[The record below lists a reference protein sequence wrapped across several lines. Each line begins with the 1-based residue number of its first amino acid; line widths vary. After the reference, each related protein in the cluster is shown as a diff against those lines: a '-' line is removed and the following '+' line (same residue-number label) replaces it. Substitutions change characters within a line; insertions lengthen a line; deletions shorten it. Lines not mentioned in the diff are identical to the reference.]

1 VVSIHNRIKIGST
14 RCAHEYLRSVVTE
27 ELLRKSKKEDRMKR
41 GLATALLVAVFT
53 LFFAAG
59 AFSQPAKTSAPSGE
73 PIKIGGSLPLT
84 GIASEQAKWI
94 KAGYEAW
101 AEDVNKR
108 GGLLGRQ
115 VKLIMYDDESNA
127 DKAVTYYERAITMD
141 KVDLVFGGYPGTAN
155 VALMPLMEKYKKVF
169 VGMGG
174 HGKSFEQ
181 GYTYSFAS
189 PPQMGEWSYLSVAGL
204 LDDLIPKKDWP
215 KTAALLT
222 MNNVIGLSAVPAVV
236 KALEDRGVKVTVNET
251 YNLPLSDA
259 TPLVAKAKGRGGEY
273 LICQSLFDDMV
284 MIMRSAKAQ
293 RYNPKIIWNI
303 LASRIPAWFKEL
315 GPDGDYVLANSFFP
329 QGLSY
334 AGNDRIR
341 EAAKTKLNLP
351 VPPDFFAIGYCWM
364 YTLEQGVKGANTLD
378 DTKIRDYL
386 RSRPFDLPYGKAV
399 KFDAKGLPA
408 PFNFTVQTRDGKN
421 EVIWPKDAAGGKL
434 VYPRPNWSK

>member
-1 VVSIHNRIKIGST
+1 MKT
-14 RCAHEYLRSVVTE
+14 
-27 ELLRKSKKEDRMKR
+27 SK
-41 GLATALLVAVFT
+41 LALLLMALAVI
-53 LFFAAG
+53 LIASPV
-59 AFSQPAKTSAPSGE
+59 FSQPAKTGAPSGE

-84 GIASEQAKWI
+84 GLASEQAKWV

-101 AEDVNKR
+101 AEDINKK
-108 GGLLGRQ
+108 GGLLGRP
-115 VKLIMYDDESNA
+115 VKLIIYDDESNA
-127 DKAVTYYERAITMD
+127 DKAVTYYERAITVD

-169 VGMGG
+169 VGQGG

-189 PPQMGEWSYLSVAGL
+189 PPLMGEWSYLSVAGL

-222 MNNVIGLSAVPAVV
+222 MNNVIGLAAVPAIV
-236 KALEDRGVKVTVNET
+236 KSLEDRGVKVVVNET

-259 TPLVAKAKGRGGEY
+259 GPLVSKAKGRGGEY

-284 MIMRSAKAQ
+284 MIMRAAKAQ

-303 LASRIPAWFKEL
+303 LASRIPAWTKEL
-315 GPDGDYVLANSFFP
+315 GADGDYVLANNFFP
-329 QGLSY
+329 AGLPY
-334 AGNDRIR
+334 TGNDRIK
-341 EAAKTKLNLP
+341 EAAKTKLGLP
-351 VPPDFFAIGYCWM
+351 APPDFFAIGYCWM
-364 YTLEQGVKGANTLD
+364 YTLEQGVKGANSLD

-399 KFDAKGLPA
+399 KFDARGLPA
-408 PFNFTVQTRDGKN
+408 PFNFTVQTKDGKN
-421 EVIWPKDAAGGKL
+421 EAIWPKDAATGKL
-434 VYPRPNWSK
+434 AYPRPAWGK

>member
-1 VVSIHNRIKIGST
+1 
-14 RCAHEYLRSVVTE
+14 
-27 ELLRKSKKEDRMKR
+27 MKR
-41 GLATALLVAVFT
+41 GLVVALLGLLAMALAV
-53 LFFAAG
+53 LP
-59 AFSQPAKTSAPSGE
+59 AFSQPAKTAAPSGE

-101 AEDVNKR
+101 VEDINKK
-108 GGLLGRQ
+108 GGLLGRP

-127 DKAVTYYERAITMD
+127 DKAVTYYERAITVD

-189 PPQMGEWSYLSVAGL
+189 PPQMGEWSYLSVGGL
-204 LDDLIPKKDWP
+204 LDDLISKKDWP

-222 MNNVIGLSAVPAVV
+222 MNNVIGLSAVPNVV
-236 KALEDRGVKVTVNET
+236 KALEERGVKVTVNET

-259 TPLVAKAKGRGGEY
+259 SPLVSKAKGRGGEY

-284 MIMRSAKAQ
+284 MIMRAAKAQ
-293 RYNPKIIWNI
+293 RYTPKIIWNI
-303 LASRIPAWFKEL
+303 LASRIPAWTKEL

-329 QGLSY
+329 QGLPY

-341 EAAKTKLNLP
+341 EAAKTKLGLP
-351 VPPDFFAIGYCWM
+351 VPPDFFAIGYCWI

-386 RSRPFDLPYGKAV
+386 RSRPFELPYGKAV

-408 PFNFTVQTRDGKN
+408 PFNFTVQTNKDGKSD
-421 EVIWPKDAAGGKL
+421 VVWPKDAATGKL
-434 VYPRPNWSK
+434 VYPRPAWGK